1 MKMTDRRL
9 TNDDIVAMK
18 KLHQAFG
25 PKFWERVMFVL
36 TFANEENCS
45 KKDDRDQPESE
56 PKPSYKDKEAWH
68 KIKKTRFTNRIKH
81 RSKAINTFL
90 RGTFHINDVPFSVAG
105 AYEGNFDNPSP
116 MVLPDRENWLVDF
129 LSLCCHEIKEKH
141 KFTKFSLNDSKYQ
154 YSITHVTCRPGV
166 ICNSNSNN
174 NSNSDNVIVISNM
187 NCQGVIVIVI
197 DYN

>member
-141 KFTKFSLNDSKYQ
+141 KFTKFSLNDKIHFAIIIDNYGKVREDTEENDQ
-154 YSITHVTCRPGV
+154 VTILKELGFGRSWFLHPLL
-166 ICNSNSNN
+166 
-174 NSNSDNVIVISNM
+174 
-187 NCQGVIVIVI
+187 
-197 DYN
+197 